1 MSWALHV
8 GWVLEEGFSHAW
20 MEEAGCQ
27 TGMSASLEVNSKE
40 ISTETIVKA
49 NERPCVYDEENGSLN
64 ANARESG
71 KASVRVHGHGGVLAG
86 AGGLVLQEEQR
97 YPLGRMNET
106 ENVVMHGV
114 QVSGNV
120 SETETRSAKET

>member
-1 MSWALHV
+1 LSWALHV
-8 GWVLEEGFSHAW
+8 EWVLEEGFSHAW

-27 TGMSASLEVNSKE
+27 TGTSASLGVSSKG

-49 NERPCVYDEENGSLN
+49 NERPHVYDEGNGSLN
-64 ANARESG
+64 ANARENG
-71 KASVRVHGHGGVLAG
+71 KASVRVHGHGDVLAE
-86 AGGLVLQEEQR
+86 AGGLVLQEEQQ
-97 YPLGRMNET
+97 YPLGRMNEN

-120 SETETRSAKET
+120 IEIETRSAKET